1 MEIIRLKNMVFY
13 GYHGVMEH
21 EKAWGARFEADL
33 ELHCDLSRALES
45 DSLNDTVDY
54 EKIYSLVHSTV
65 TEKKYYLIEAL
76 AGEICR
82 RIKEQFDTVHSVV
95 CTVRKPHAPIRGVLD
110 TIEVE
115 VRL

>member
-33 ELHCDLSRALES
+33 ELHCDLTRALDS
-45 DSLNDTVDY
+45 DDLADTVDY
-54 EKIYSLVHSTV
+54 EQIYKVVHGIV

-76 AGEICR
+76 GAEICR
-82 RIKEQFDTVHSVV
+82 RVKENFSAVKKVV

-115 VRL
+115 ISL